1 MNLTSSDCIQLA
13 GIVVSFCT
21 SIIAIFISII
31 TLRQNSKMIE
41 ESSRAS
47 IGIYGES
54 INAGSPMFFLVVK
67 NFGNS
72 TATLTKF
79 NTDFDFSD
87 CYGFSTD
94 KNFMLE
100 LNNCTIA
107 PGQSRICQLDYNKIT
122 RPVTFELEYISASK
136 KYSETQTIDLKL
148 GSSMLTSKV
157 STKDKELRTISYT
170 LQEMLQK
177 NL

>member
-1 MNLTSSDCIQLA
+1 MNLTSSDCIQLV
-13 GIVVSFCT
+13 GISVSLFT
-21 SIIAIFISII
+21 SIIAIAISII
-31 TLRQNSKMIE
+31 TLKQNSKMIE

-54 INAGSPMFFLVVK
+54 INSGSPMFFLVVK

-94 KNFMLE
+94 KNFILD
-100 LNNCTIA
+100 LSNCTIA